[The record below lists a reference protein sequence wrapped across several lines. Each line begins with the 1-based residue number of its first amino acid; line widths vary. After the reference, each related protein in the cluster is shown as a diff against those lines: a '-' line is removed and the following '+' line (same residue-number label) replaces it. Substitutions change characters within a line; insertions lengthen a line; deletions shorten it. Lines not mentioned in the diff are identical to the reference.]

1 MKGHLGTLL
10 FALSLTPL
18 WGMANCLSGD
28 QIRSN
33 GQIIL
38 NAQASFA
45 HKSDSIWRI
54 NGANPYTADNAYN
67 DISINLSSACSF
79 IEDVLG
85 LDFSLY
91 SLGYYAIK
99 EVGLFEQD
107 DHRGKIL
114 IDRLKIN
121 WSLSDSISFEGGKIN
136 SFPGAF
142 HLKSPASL
150 LTSYYAG
157 FKPTRIY
164 DPKLESAYSESYW
177 GGRLAKEFRDYA
189 FSLTVIPKLASI
201 DKYYESSSNWTA
213 NQRANSSE
221 YYLLSYTDYR
231 LVNHRLAANI
241 MLGDSPSLALSDGYN
256 LTPQFVVNVE
266 AALHKTQQWRH
277 FSVEKRNEVL
287 SGLYPSSLY
296 AQNDKKGYELAVG
309 GQYTTD
315 FFSVFGIEYYYQ
327 SEGYSKSA
335 WREQADFIRLLSK
348 KNGYSSLDQVLDDYK
363 YLMGSEISN
372 TGNKGMLQGRHY
384 ITSWLSLQSI
394 DHSTFQPYLVVN
406 LVDGSSLIGAHF
418 VQPLKG
424 VSEQAETY
432 TGLYSALGSRDS
444 EFALFGETLGVYV
457 GFKYYL

>member
-1 MKGHLGTLL
+1 MKGHLVTLL
-10 FALSLTPL
+10 LSILITPL
-18 WGMANCLSGD
+18 WGGANCLSGD
-28 QIRSN
+28 EIRSN
-33 GQIIL
+33 SQFILTGQT
-38 NAQASFA
+38 SVA

-54 NGANPYTADNAYN
+54 NGTNPYTTNNVYN
-67 DISINLSSACSF
+67 DIAINFSSACYLVD
-79 IEDVLG
+79 DVLG

-91 SLGYYAIK
+91 NFGFYPIHG
-99 EVGLFEQD
+99 VGLFEKD
-107 DHRGKIL
+107 EHRAKML
-114 IDRLKIN
+114 IDRLKLN
-121 WSLSDSISFEGGKIN
+121 LSLSENVSLEGGKLN
-136 SFPGAF
+136 SLPGAF
-142 HLKSPASL
+142 HLRSPASL
-150 LTSYYAG
+150 VTTYYAG

-213 NQRANSSE
+213 NQRANSNE
-221 YYLLSYTDYR
+221 YYLLSYTDYH
-231 LVNHRLAANI
+231 LVNHRLAANV
-241 MLGDSPSLALSDGYN
+241 MLGDSTSLALADGYN

-266 AALHKTQQWRH
+266 VALHKTQQWRH
-277 FSVEKRNEVL
+277 FSHEKKDEVL

-296 AQNDKKGYELAVG
+296 AQNDKSGYEVAIG

-315 FFSVFGIEYYYQ
+315 LFSVLGIEYYYQ

-335 WREQADFIRLLSK
+335 WREQVDFIKLLSK
-348 KNGYSSLDQVLDDYK
+348 KTGFASLDKVFDDYK

-384 ITSWLSLQSI
+384 ITSWLSLQNA
-394 DHSTFQPYLVVN
+394 DHSTLQPYLVMN
-406 LVDGSSLIGAHF
+406 LVDGSALVGTHYIN
-418 VQPLKG
+418 PLKG
-424 VSEQAETY
+424 LSDQAEIY
-432 TGLYSALGSRDS
+432 TGLYSAFGSHDS

>member
-1 MKGHLGTLL
+1 MKGHLVTLL
-10 FALSLTPL
+10 FSILIFPL

-28 QIRSN
+28 EIRSN
-33 GQIIL
+33 GQLIL
-38 NAQASFA
+38 TGQTSVA
-45 HKSDSIWRI
+45 HKSDSLWRI
-54 NGANPYTADNAYN
+54 NGVNPYTTNNVYN
-67 DISINLSSACSF
+67 DIAINFSSACSLVD
-79 IEDVLG
+79 DVLG
-85 LDFSLY
+85 MDFSLF
-91 SLGYYAIK
+91 SEGYYPIHGI
-99 EVGLFEQD
+99 GLFEKD
-107 DHRGKIL
+107 EHRAKML
-114 IDRLKIN
+114 IDRLKLN
-121 WSLSDSISFEGGKIN
+121 LSLSENVSLEGGKLN
-136 SFPGAF
+136 SLPGAF
-142 HLKSPASL
+142 HLRSPASL
-150 LTSYYAG
+150 VTTYYAG

-164 DPKLESAYSESYW
+164 DPTLKSAYSESYW

-231 LVNHRLAANI
+231 LVNHRLAADV

-266 AALHKTQQWRH
+266 VALHKTQQWRH
-277 FSVEKRNEVL
+277 FSVEKRNKVL

-296 AQNDKKGYELAVG
+296 AQNDKNGYELAVG

-315 FFSVFGIEYYYQ
+315 LFSVLGIEYYYQ
-327 SEGYSKSA
+327 SEGYSKAA
-335 WREQADFIRLLSK
+335 WREQVDFIKLLSK
-348 KNGYSSLDQVLDDYK
+348 KTGFSSLDKVFDDYK

-384 ITSWLSLQSI
+384 ITSWLSLQNA
-394 DHSTFQPYLVVN
+394 DRSTLQPYLVMN
-406 LVDGSSLIGAHF
+406 LVDGSALIGTHYIN
-418 VQPLKG
+418 PLKG
-424 VSEQAETY
+424 LSDQAEMY
-432 TGLYSALGSRDS
+432 TGLYSAFGSRDS